1 MKSTTK
7 IIKIIFV
14 AIFILQMAGLIVLLL
29 APQISQAADNIEFKP
44 QITIPNSNFIAGA
57 TSTVLD
63 TSIGEYI
70 QAIYKYGIGIVGIL
84 ATVVMMFGGFLYLT
98 AAGDNS
104 KISEAKEWIKASLT
118 GLVIAMSSYMILATV
133 NPALITLAPIKISKI
148 SEVGCCS
155 YTDGGKTTTTETTK
169 ADCPTE
175 TNYKF
180 TSGTCTTASLKQA
193 GESCSQKSDC
203 VSGLFCI
210 APIGSTNSSCGQG
223 ISEGETCGML
233 RECADGLKCENN
245 WIYTNKCIKK

>member
-14 AIFILQMAGLIVLLL
+14 SIFILQMAGLVILLFT
-29 APQISQAADNIEFKP
+29 PQISQAADIKFAP
-44 QITIPNSNFIAGA
+44 QITIPNSDFIAGA
-57 TSTVLD
+57 SSTVSSA
-63 TSIGEYI
+63 SIGKYI

-104 KISEAKEWIKASLT
+104 RISEAKEWIKASLT

-148 SEVGCCS
+148 SEVGCCN
-155 YTDGGKTTTTETTK
+155 YTDGSKATTVSTTE
-169 ADCPTE
+169 ADCKTKTSGE
-175 TNYKF
+175 F